1 LKKRNRK
8 SKQLRKKDDEKQGMS
23 KKQKEMK
30 PEDDEEESIGW
41 FLRGADWAHRKS
53 QEKMGLK

>member
-23 KKQKEMK
+23 KEQKEMK
-30 PEDDEEESIGW
+30 PEYDEESIGW
-41 FLRGADWAHRKS
+41 FLRGADWARRKS